1 VPLQLR
7 CLKTYL
13 YFWNRHYTLN
23 MMYMKKNPHVV
34 IIVLI
39 KEQGKSLIV
48 F

>member
-1 VPLQLR
+1 
-7 CLKTYL
+7 
-13 YFWNRHYTLN
+13 
-23 MMYMKKNPHVV
+23 MYMKKNPHVV